1 MPAKGKRVASRQA
14 QLNRRRRRQ
23 ARAGVDAT
31 VQTAV
36 MDGEPASPAITPPAR
51 TATVNAAVNAAP
63 SAVQAQALP
72 DTSGDTER
80 NRGPSRSGQP
90 MAYTHLGA
98 EFKRITIL
106 AGIVTVVLVAVSFV
120 L

>member
-23 ARAGVDAT
+23 ARAGADT
-31 VQTAV
+31 TSQTAV
-36 MDGEPASPAITPPAR
+36 MEGEPVSTTVAPPVR
-51 TATVNAAVNAAP
+51 TATVNAAANIAPAA
-63 SAVQAQALP
+63 SQAQALAE
-72 DTSGDTER
+72 TSSDADR
-80 NRGPSRSGQP
+80 SRGPSRAAQP

-106 AGIVTVVLVAVSFV
+106 AGIVTVVLVAISFV
-120 L
+120 V

>member
-23 ARAGVDAT
+23 ARSGAEASL
-31 VQTAV
+31 QTAV
-36 MDGEPASPAITPPAR
+36 IDGEPASNAVAPPTG
-51 TATVNAAVNAAP
+51 TATVSAVAIQPP
-63 SAVQAQALP
+63 SAVQVQPQPEAARVA
-72 DTSGDTER
+72 ER
-80 NRGPSRSGQP
+80 GRSQNRSAQP

-98 EFKRITIL
+98 EVRRIGVL

-120 L
+120 V